1 MYYYIEPMAEA
12 DIGHVQQIERVSFHT
27 SWLSSTYRRE
37 LRSPSTNRYIVA
49 RASTNPPLPPHE
61 KQPDVPE
68 TPARG
73 GLFGMLLGGMFRS
86 NGSEPIHASYNPI
99 VGYGGIWRTV
109 DDAHITVIAV
119 DPHQRGHGLGE
130 LLLNGLI
137 DQALDIQA
145 SMLTLEVRISN
156 VIAQNLYRKYGFYV
170 AGTRPRYYTDNGE
183 DALIM
188 WTHSIR
194 TPEYRARLGDLRR
207 RLFARLRTQVEAP
220 TAQHAD
226 HEIGLH
232 QTGSGL

>member
-1 MYYYIEPMAEA
+1 MYYFIEPMVEA
-12 DIGHVQQIERVSFHT
+12 DIGQVQQIERISFHT
-27 SWLSSTYRRE
+27 AWLSNTYRRE

-49 RASTNPPLPPHE
+49 RASAVPPSPHRE
-61 KQPDVPE
+61 KEHDTSEV
-68 TPARG
+68 PARG
-73 GLFGMLLGGMFRS
+73 GLFGMLLSGLFHANEANNIQ
-86 NGSEPIHASYNPI
+86 NGYAPI
-99 VGYGGIWRTV
+99 VGYAGVWRSL

-119 DPHQRGHGLGE
+119 EPDQRGYGLGE

-137 DQALDIQA
+137 DQALDMQA

-156 VIAQNLYRKYGFYV
+156 VIAQGLYRKYGFYV

-220 TAQHAD
+220 AAPHAD
-226 HEIGLH
+226 YELGLR
-232 QTGSGL
+232 QSGTGL